1 MPFRIFRSPAPLFLL
16 VALMTLIAIAVA
28 IAKPARKGTRPEG
41 VAVTKPSLYSFEL
54 ARIDGSNQSLADY
67 KGRALLIVN
76 TASRCGFTPQ
86 YESLEA
92 IRQQYKDRGFEVL
105 AFPANDFM
113 GQEPGT
119 NAEIQKFCSTRFHTT
134 FPLFAK
140 LSVKGKQIAPL
151 YQYLTAD
158 SPFPGDIGW
167 NFTKFLVDREGQV
180 VARFG
185 SSTDPRSPE
194 VTQAIERV
202 LPPAPA
208 N

>member
-1 MPFRIFRSPAPLFLL
+1 MPIRILRAPAPLFLL
-16 VALMTLIAIAVA
+16 VALITVVATAAA

-41 VAVTKPSLYSFEL
+41 VAVTKTSLYSFEL
-54 ARIDGSNQSLADY
+54 ARIDGSKQSLADY

-119 NAEIQKFCSTRFHTT
+119 NAEIQNFCSTRFHTT

-167 NFTKFLVDREGQV
+167 NFTKFLVDRDGQV

-185 SSTDPRSPE
+185 SSTDPRAPE
-194 VTQAIERV
+194 VTQAIERL
-202 LPPAPA
+202 LPPTQA